1 MTNLV
6 MTKLGM
12 KTIIQQ
18 KLQEKGIKIHELA
31 KHLSIDASLM
41 SRILAN
47 KRKPSDVQIKKMSE
61 TLDLSYSDLLTYYL
75 SSEVVKIVKDYPQ
88 LAQSILVMAEERVSY
103 LLSDDRFENIAI
115 GSELQEK
122 LSELE
127 TLSKKWRTIKPLDAV
142 QLEKL
147 QEYFHTAYT
156 YESNRIEGNTL
167 SLQETHLVV
176 NEGITIGG
184 KSVREHLEA
193 INHGEAV
200 ALLHDL
206 VSNEVPFNEFR
217 LKQIHH
223 LVLKGIDERNAGK
236 YRNIQV
242 MISGSEHIPP
252 APYMLDKL
260 MEDYFIY
267 YEQNRKR
274 LHPVLLAAEMH
285 ERLVTIHPFIDGNGR
300 TSRLVMNFILL
311 QNGYTIANLK
321 GNLENR
327 LAYYAALQKVQ
338 LNHDSTDFY
347 TLIIDHA
354 LASLKEHLL
363 LAGETC

>member
-6 MTKLGM
+6 MTKKVM
-12 KTIIQQ
+12 KEIIQE
-18 KLQEKGIKIHELA
+18 KLREKGIKIHEIA
-31 KHLSIDASLM
+31 KHLRIDASLV

-47 KRKPSDVQIKKMSE
+47 KRKPTDVQIKKLSE
-61 TLDLSYSDLLTYYL
+61 ILELPYSNLLTYYV
-75 SSEVVKIVKDYPQ
+75 SGEVVKIVKDYPQ
-88 LAQSILVMAEERVSY
+88 IARSVLVMAEARVSY
-103 LLSDDRFENIAI
+103 LLSDDRFENLDI
-115 GSELQEK
+115 SPELQEK
-122 LSELE
+122 LAELS
-127 TLSKKWRTIKPLDAV
+127 TLSKKWSAIKPLDAL

-147 QEYFHTAYT
+147 QEYFHTSYT

-200 ALLHDL
+200 ALLQDL
-206 VSNEVPFNEFR
+206 VRKNIPFNEHR

-236 YRNIQV
+236 YRNTNV
-242 MISGSEHIPP
+242 MISGSEHVPP

-267 YEQNRKR
+267 YEQNRER

-327 LAYYAALQKVQ
+327 LAYYAALEKVQ
-338 LNHDSTDFY
+338 LNHDSSDFH

-354 LASLKEHLL
+354 LASLKEHLM
-363 LAGETC
+363 LAGN

>member
-1 MTNLV
+1 MPNLD
-6 MTKLGM
+6 MTKKGM
-12 KTIIQQ
+12 KTIIH
-18 KLQEKGIKIHELA
+18 KRLQEKGIKIHELA
-31 KHLSIDASLM
+31 TNLNIDASHM

-47 KRKPSDVQIKKMSE
+47 KRKPSDVQIKKISE
-61 TLDLSYSDLLTYYL
+61 SLDLPYSELLTYFL
-75 SSEVVKIVKDYPQ
+75 SGEVVKIVKDYPQ
-88 LAQSILVMAEERVSY
+88 LAQSILVMAEQRVSY

-115 GSELQEK
+115 SSELQEK
-122 LSELE
+122 LNELE
-127 TLSKKWRTIKPLDAV
+127 SLSNRWRTIKPLDSL

-206 VSNEVPFNEFR
+206 VRDDLSFNAHR
-217 LKQIHH
+217 LMQIHH
-223 LVLKGIDERNAGK
+223 LILKGIDERNAGK
-236 YRNIQV
+236 YRDIQV
-242 MISGSEHIPP
+242 MISGSKHVPP

-267 YEQNRKR
+267 YEQNRGR

-321 GNLENR
+321 GNLEDR
-327 LAYYAALQKVQ
+327 LRYYGALEKVQ
-338 LNHDSTDFY
+338 LNHDSSDFHM
-347 TLIIDHA
+347 LIVDHA

-363 LAGETC
+363 LAGA

>member
-1 MTNLV
+1 MTNLD
-6 MTKLGM
+6 MTKIVM
-12 KTIIQQ
+12 KEIIQE

-31 KHLSIDASLM
+31 KHLRIDASLM

-47 KRKPSDVQIKKMSE
+47 KRKPNNAQIKKMSE
-61 TLDLSYSDLLTYYL
+61 VLELSFSDLLTYYL
-75 SSEVVKIVKDYPQ
+75 SDEVVKIVKDYPQ
-88 LAQSILVMAEERVSY
+88 IARSVLVMAEARVSY
-103 LLSDDRFENIAI
+103 LLSDERFENIGI
-115 GSELQEK
+115 P
-122 LSELE
+122 SELE
-127 TLSKKWRTIKPLDAV
+127 DKLNELSALSKRWSLLKPLDAV

-147 QEYFHTAYT
+147 QEYFHTSYT

-200 ALLHDL
+200 ALLQDL
-206 VSNEVPFNEFR
+206 VSKNIPFNEHR

-242 MISGSEHIPP
+242 MISGSAHVPP
-252 APYMLDKL
+252 APFMLDKL

-267 YEQNRKR
+267 YEQNRER

-327 LAYYAALQKVQ
+327 LAYYSALEKVQ

-354 LASLKEHLL
+354 LSSLKEHLL
-363 LAGETC
+363 LAGEAF

>member
-1 MTNLV
+1 
-6 MTKLGM
+6 M
-12 KTIIQQ
+12 KKII
-18 KLQEKGIKIHELA
+18 KERLQEKGIKIHEIA
-31 KHLSIDASLM
+31 KHLSIDASLV

-47 KRKPSDVQIKKMSE
+47 KRKPTDVQIKKLSE
-61 TLDLSYSDLLTYYL
+61 ILELSYSDLLTYYV
-75 SSEVVKIVKDYPQ
+75 SGEVVKLVKDYPQ
-88 LAQSILVMAEERVSY
+88 LAQNILVMAEERVSY
-103 LLSDDRFENIAI
+103 LLSDQRFENTNI
-115 GSELQEK
+115 SESLKEK
-122 LSELE
+122 LSELNE
-127 TLSKKWRTIKPLDAV
+127 LATRWKQSKPLDAI

-147 QEYFHTAYT
+147 QEYFQTSYT

-200 ALLHDL
+200 SLLHDL
-206 VSNEVPFNEFR
+206 VRQNVPFNEYR
-217 LKQIHH
+217 LKQIHQ
-223 LVLKGIDERNAGK
+223 LVLKSIDQQNAGR

-242 MISGSEHIPP
+242 MISGSQHVPP
-252 APYMLDKL
+252 APYLIDKL

-267 YEQNRKR
+267 YEQHRTY
-274 LHPVLLAAEMH
+274 LHPVILAAEMH
-285 ERLVTIHPFIDGNGR
+285 ERLVTIHPFVDGNGR
-300 TSRLVMNFILL
+300 TARLVMNFILL

-327 LAYYAALQKVQ
+327 LAYYAALEKVQ
-338 LNHDSTDFY
+338 LNHDSADFHS
-347 TLIIDHA
+347 LIIEHA

-363 LAGETC
+363 LAGN